1 MAELVG
7 PGRDR
12 VSSAERA
19 PPPRVMPIQKTKDLK
34 DNKDMPM
41 SPPKVIAD
49 CCRSCWN
56 QTKLVFNMSVIF
68 MVTCCSGPEEPPAE
82 SVPTSTPIH
91 ESPEAAKSPRGSA
104 EI

>member
-1 MAELVG
+1 MMPRAGSLMAELVG

-34 DNKDMPM
+34 DNKDMPI

-56 QTKLVFNMSVIF
+56 RIVAS
-68 MVTCCSGPEEPPAE
+68 CSGPEEPPAE